1 MLWGFVMTSGISA
14 IVLRKFSTPKKAA
27 VFYGTTFLSMFYAKV
42 AFSERVIDVFF
53 PFLKFDIERTFKDQD
68 QTKSLTDELMHL
80 GKSKPV
86 NQRTLP
92 REKQIH
98 EMRLKELQDNTKLLA
113 PRMDDVDGS
122 ESEERSRQKVI
133 ERYEKVH
140 GTKNSQ
146 QSKSDKP

>member
-1 MLWGFVMTSGISA
+1 MLWGFVMTSGISVLA
-14 IVLRKFSTPKKAA
+14 LRKFSTPKKAA

-53 PFLKFDIERTFKDQD
+53 PFLKFDIERAFKGQE

-86 NQRTLP
+86 NRRTLP
-92 REKQIH
+92 QEKQIH
-98 EMRLKELQDNTKLLA
+98 EKRLKELQENKKLLS

-122 ESEERSRQKVI
+122 QSEERSIQKVV

-140 GTKNSQ
+140 GTKGSQ
-146 QSKSDKP
+146 RSDS